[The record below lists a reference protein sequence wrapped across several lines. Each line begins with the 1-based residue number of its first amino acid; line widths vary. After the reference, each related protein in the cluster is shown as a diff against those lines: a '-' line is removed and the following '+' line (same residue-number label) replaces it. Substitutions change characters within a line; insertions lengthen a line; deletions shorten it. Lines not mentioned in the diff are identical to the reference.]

1 MRVPTGGAT
10 PPAHGRGLGS
20 LPFGALF
27 QHLREV
33 RLRPLSDVRKV
44 PGIEELRNNAPG
56 GPLLRHRVADS
67 REEVAMLIVDPGTV
81 LGDLIAQARERIAAE
96 RRLLDHLQSVARLG

>member
-1 MRVPTGGAT
+1 MGQARRHTAGV
-10 PPAHGRGLGS
+10 S
-20 LPFGALF
+20 DPFLQCVF

>member
-1 MRVPTGGAT
+1 M
-10 PPAHGRGLGS
+10 
-20 LPFGALF
+20 
-27 QHLREV
+27 
-33 RLRPLSDVRKV
+33 
-44 PGIEELRNNAPG
+44 
-56 GPLLRHRVADS
+56 ADS